1 MMQTQAEH
9 DTTCDPATGAT
20 VTTVVAVTA
29 EARKSDQFA
38 DFNTELFERRLSLQR
53 QIAELKSA
61 ITNDTDT
68 TGTDAGAGAGAGEGE
83 GVRLHRCQLQRLRRR
98 LDDVTTEVITFNRGL
113 VRSYCRRFTSN
124 SNRDDSADFEAAG
137 MLGLMRAIDSF
148 DPAQGRFGHW
158 AFKPIQREVLRA
170 VRGADHQNVSIGDFE
185 RRPEIL
191 RAWRQLQG
199 DQNEHTPT
207 PEEVAT
213 AIGVTA
219 DQVRRVISP
228 PRFESV
234 DQTIGEG
241 DVTLGD
247 TIESTTA
254 GPEPTV
260 MAAMTLSALKTY
272 GLAALDPREL
282 FVLVRRFGLDG
293 EPEDKLADI
302 GTSLGLSREAIRQI
316 EAKAIAKI
324 QHPLVL
330 RKIQRDGRA

>member
-1 MMQTQAEH
+1 MLGQLEEAER
-9 DTTCDPATGAT
+9 TTTTTHGA
-20 VTTVVAVTA
+20 ANS
-29 EARKSDQFA
+29 SDQYH
-38 DFNTELFERRLSLQR
+38 DVNSGLFERRRDLLQR
-53 QIAELKSA
+53 IAELDALGDEIDAAGRVA
-61 ITNDTDT
+61 IK
-68 TGTDAGAGAGAGEGE
+68 
-83 GVRLHRCQLQRLRRR
+83 RLRRQ
-98 LDDVTTEVITFNRGL
+98 LNEVTTQVVSANLGL

-124 SNRDDSADFEAAG
+124 SSRDDSADFEAAG

-148 DPAQGRFGHW
+148 DPSQGRFGHW

-170 VRGADHQNVSIGDFE
+170 VRGADHQNVSLGDFE

-191 RAWRQLQG
+191 RAYRQLQG
-199 DQNEHTPT
+199 DETEHKPSYQ
-207 PEEVAT
+207 EVAT
-213 AIGVTA
+213 AVGATV
-219 DQVRRVISP
+219 DQVRRVIAP

-234 DQTIGEG
+234 HNPVGDSG

-247 TIESTTA
+247 TIECQSP

-260 MAAMTLSALKTY
+260 MASMTLSALKTF

-302 GTSLGLSREAIRQI
+302 GETLGLSREAIRQI

-324 QHPLVL
+324 QHPMVL
-330 RKIQRDGRA
+330 RKIQRHGKD